1 MTISNESRRSISR
14 HVKLGL
20 VLVAVVV
27 GGAGGWA
34 STTEISGAV
43 IAPGSVVVEGDVKKV
58 QHRTGGV
65 VGEILVRDGDR
76 VEAGDVLFRLD
87 ATLADANLGIIK
99 QRLMDLY
106 ARRARLLAERDGSS
120 SITFPPGLK
129 VRFGAAIQP
138 MLAAERRLFDL
149 RRKARTG
156 QKAQLEQRIGQLGS
170 EIEGLAAQLRA
181 KEKEIAF
188 IARELVSARGLYAKQ
203 LMSLAKLTLLER
215 QSTRLE
221 GERGQLVTSIASA
234 RGRVTETEL
243 KILQVDRDAASEVAK
258 ALNQVEASLGEYRER
273 QVAAADQRARLEV
286 RAPRTGTIHK
296 SSLATVGGVVAA
308 GETAMLVVPA
318 TNRLTIEARVAAN
331 DIDQLR
337 MNQPAVLR
345 FSAFNQ
351 STTPEL
357 NGVVRHIAADVT
369 TVERTHQRYY
379 EVRVDVDADE
389 LQRLGG
395 FDVKP
400 GMPVEVFVR
409 TDKRN
414 VLSYLVK
421 PIQDQTMRAFRE
433 D

>member
-1 MTISNESRRSISR
+1 MTISQESRRSLHR
-14 HVKLGL
+14 HVSIGL

-43 IAPGSVVVEGDVKKV
+43 VAPGSVVVEGDVKKV

-87 ATLADANLGIIK
+87 ATVADANLGIIK
-99 QRLMDLY
+99 QRVMDLH
-106 ARRARLLAERDGSS
+106 ARRARLLAERDGSKS
-120 SITFPPGLK
+120 LTFPPDLK
-129 VRFGAAIQP
+129 ARYGADIHSV
-138 MLAAERRLFDL
+138 LDAERRLFDL
-149 RRKARTG
+149 RREARSG
-156 QKAQLEQRIGQLGS
+156 QKSQLKQRIGQLGS
-170 EIEGLAAQLRA
+170 EIEGLTAQLRA
-181 KEKEIAF
+181 KE
-188 IARELVSARGLYAKQ
+188 RELVFIGRELDSARGLYAKQ
-203 LMSLAKLTLLER
+203 LMSIAKLTSLER

-234 RGRVTETEL
+234 RGRITETEL
-243 KILQVDRDAASEVAK
+243 QILQVDRDASSEVAK
-258 ALNQVEASLGEYRER
+258 ALNRVDASLGEYEER
-273 QVAAADQRARLEV
+273 LVAAADQRARLEV
-286 RAPRTGTIHK
+286 RAPRTGIVHE
-296 SSLATVGGVVAA
+296 SGLATVGGVVGA
-308 GETAMLVVPA
+308 GETAMLIVPTA
-318 TNRLTIEARVAAN
+318 DKLSVEARVAPN

-357 NGVVRHIAADVT
+357 HGVVSRIAPDVT
-369 TVERTHQRYY
+369 AAEKKNQRYY
-379 EVRVDVDADE
+379 EVRVDVHWDE
-389 LQRLGG
+389 LQRLGNLE
-395 FDVKP
+395 VKP
-400 GMPVEVFVR
+400 GMPVEVFVK
-409 TDKRN
+409 TEKRN

-421 PIQDQTMRAFRE
+421 PVLDQSMRAFRE